1 MLLLYTLLLLVFG
14 VAKFLVAR
22 RVASLEKRFSR
33 VARQTDKLVRET
45 PFRDGNSAR
54 ADPFQVAKRQYQLGL
69 LAQKRERLEEKHASW
84 QRFAKKFG
92 NFVDGVRNWKGK
104 KLPYTFG
111 VLDVMLVLGLIDYLA
126 LGEYAR
132 PTYLVESV
140 MSWISTW

>member
-1 MLLLYTLLLLVFG
+1 MLLLYTLLLLLFG
-14 VAKFLVAR
+14 VAKFLIAR
-22 RVASLEKRFSR
+22 RVASLERRFSR
-33 VARQTDKLVRET
+33 IARQTDKLVRES
-45 PFRDGNSAR
+45 PFREGNSAR

-69 LAQKRERLEEKHASW
+69 LAQKRERLEEKHISW

-111 VLDVMLVLGLIDYLA
+111 VLDVMLLLSLIDYLA
-126 LGEYAR
+126 LGEYTR